1 MASMSANRG
10 QMPSVIFSA
19 DDFGLTESVNE
30 AVEQAHTKGVLAQAS
45 LMVGAPAAADAVSRG
60 KNLPGLNVGLH
71 LVLVD
76 GDSCLGHARLPHIT
90 APDGRFPRNQAAL
103 GPKYFFSRAAR
114 GELAAEIRAQFS
126 AYADTGLTLHHA
138 DAHKH
143 MHLHPTV
150 GRLMIEIGR
159 EFGLARIRVPAEP
172 PAVLRACGEAP
183 SLADYALYRWSRVL
197 RGQARRGGMEAPDHV
212 FGIKWSGHMTTA
224 RVTKLLETLPAGS
237 SEIYFHPATQADEV
251 LRELMPDYEHAAEL
265 EALLTLRSAA
275 QEDSR
280 FRGND
285 G

>member
-1 MASMSANRG
+1 VERAHLTG
-10 QMPSVIFSA
+10 VI
-19 DDFGLTESVNE
+19 T
-30 AVEQAHTKGVLAQAS
+30 QAS
-45 LMVGAPAAADAVSRG
+45 LMVAAPAAADAVRRS

-76 GDSCLGHARLPHIT
+76 GDSVLGHAKLPHIT
-90 APDGRFPRNQAAL
+90 APDGRFSRNQAAL
-103 GPKYFFSRAAR
+103 GVRYFFSGAAR
-114 GELAAEIRAQFS
+114 RALAAEIRAQFS

-159 EFGLARIRVPAEP
+159 EFGLDRIRVPAEP
-172 PAVLRACGEAP
+172 PAVLRACGETP
-183 SLADYALYRWSRVL
+183 SLADYALYRWSRLL
-197 RGQARRGGMEAPDHV
+197 RAQARRGGMEASDHV

-224 RVTKLLETLPAGS
+224 RVTKLLENLPAGS
-237 SEIYFHPATQADEV
+237 SEIYFHPAAQADDV

-275 QEDSR
+275 QGDSR